1 MLKGIISAVSA
12 AGLLA
17 AASPALAQSNEITV
31 GVTISATG
39 PAAALG
45 IPIKNTIE
53 LLPAEIGGVKVKVIQ
68 LDDAGD
74 PTTATTNARRLI
86 TESKIDVLI
95 GSSTTPPTPWSAAC
109 SPVVIDAGRALLF
122 WRPTVLN
129 T

>member
-1 MLKGIISAVSA
+1 MREGLVLAASA
-12 AGLLA
+12 AILLA
-17 AASPALAQSNEITV
+17 AGTPASAQEMVV

-53 LLPAEIGGVKVKVIQ
+53 LLPTEIGGVKVKVIQ

-74 PTTATTNARRLI
+74 STAATTNARRLI
-86 TESKIDVLI
+86 TESKVDVLI
-95 GSSTTPPTPWSAAC
+95 GSSTTPPTIAVS
-109 SPVVIDAGRALLF
+109 
-122 WRPTVLN
+122 TVAN